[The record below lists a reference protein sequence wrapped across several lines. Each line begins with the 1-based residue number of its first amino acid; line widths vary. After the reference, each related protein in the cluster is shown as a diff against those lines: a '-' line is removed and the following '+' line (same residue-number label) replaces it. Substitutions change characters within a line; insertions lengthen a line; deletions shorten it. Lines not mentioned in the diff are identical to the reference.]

1 MARQNFLAAK
11 SSAGETINNF
21 ITRLQ
26 KLVERCDNEGEQ
38 DNQVRDRAI
47 SFTKDRNLK
56 AKLYRD
62 GNSDS

>member
-11 SSAGETINNF
+11 LSACETINF

-26 KLVERCDNEGEQ
+26 KLVERCDYEGEQ

-47 SFTKDRNLK
+47 SSKKDRNLK
-56 AKLYRD
+56 AKLCRD
-62 GNSDS
+62 ENSDS